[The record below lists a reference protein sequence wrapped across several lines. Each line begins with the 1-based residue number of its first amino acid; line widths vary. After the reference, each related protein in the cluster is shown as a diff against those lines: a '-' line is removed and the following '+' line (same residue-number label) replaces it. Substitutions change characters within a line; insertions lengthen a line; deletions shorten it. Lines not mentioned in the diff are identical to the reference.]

1 MSTTRDLVDALVAG
15 DSLAIETTFDGVM
28 TSKVSAA
35 LDDAKEYVAKNMFT
49 SPEELE
55 VEVSEEPTEE

>member
-15 DSLAIETTFDGVM
+15 DSLAIETTFDDVM

-49 SPEELE
+49 TPEEPE
-55 VEVSEEPTEE
+55 VEASEEPTEE